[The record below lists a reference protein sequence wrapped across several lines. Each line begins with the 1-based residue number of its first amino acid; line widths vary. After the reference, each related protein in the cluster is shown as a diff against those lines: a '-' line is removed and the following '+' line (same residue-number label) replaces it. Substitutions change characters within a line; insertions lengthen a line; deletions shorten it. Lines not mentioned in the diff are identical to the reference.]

1 VLVAPDKFKG
11 SLSAVDVAS
20 AVRLGVAAHASDAHV
35 VCVPV
40 ADGGDGTL
48 DAAVAAGFERIAVTA
63 TGPTGEPV
71 QTAYAVRDGTAVVEL
86 ADVSGLVRLP
96 QGTLA
101 PLTATS
107 RGVGEVVANA
117 LDHGVAR
124 IVLGIGGSACT
135 DGGAGLLQ
143 ALGASLR
150 DRDGAELPPGG
161 GPLGELAE
169 IDLAGLD
176 SRLTGVELVVACDVD
191 NPLTGRS
198 GAAAVYGPQ
207 KGATPREVGV
217 LDANLA
223 RLADCM
229 VRHTG
234 ADHRDHP
241 GAGAAGG
248 VGFAAVAALGAT
260 LRPGIDLMLE
270 MLSFDE
276 LVQGTDL
283 VVVGEGSLDA
293 QTLHGKAPL
302 GVARLA
308 RAAGVKVVAVCG
320 RRSLSDD
327 ELRGAGIAVAY
338 ACADLEADP
347 DRCMS
352 EASALLEQLGRRLA
366 HEQIPAQRH
375 ASAQQKGAYRGS
387 RTPPH
392 PMAGPDARAFIRASL
407 TGRGRRIAVLDDDP
421 TGSQTVHGV
430 GVVTALDPREYTAA
444 LDAPGS
450 TAFVLTNTRSLA
462 QDEAVGLTGTVAEA
476 LFRLS
481 ESSGLRVDVVSRS
494 DSTLRGHVIA
504 EVRAIDAARR
514 AVTGRGYD
522 GVLLAPGYFE
532 AGRFTADDVHWAT
545 VGGQV
550 VPVGESEFA
559 RDATFGYGSSNL
571 KDFVAEASGGAV
583 SAADVES
590 ISLDD
595 IRIGGPDLVAEI
607 LGDVNGGRFV
617 VVNGIDYA
625 DYEIV
630 ALALQRV
637 EEAGR
642 SFLCRT
648 GPSFVRALAGIEPR
662 EPMTRTH
669 IWPGGRPSGHGLV
682 IVGSH
687 VGLTSRQMVVAQQR
701 GGIAEIELHVPA
713 LTDPRS
719 RDAHVARIGA
729 QVAQTLATSD
739 VMLFTSRT
747 LVRGGDGDD
756 SLAISR
762 AVSTAVF
769 EVTRAALASRPA
781 WVVAKGGITSHDVA
795 VRGLGIRRAEVLGQ
809 LFPGIVSVLRPVE
822 AAPEAVGVPYV
833 VFAGNVGDENT
844 LAGVIETLGGGSHR

>member
-1 VLVAPDKFKG
+1 MIRVLVAPDKFKG
-11 SLSAVDVAS
+11 SLAAADVAAAVRQGIVAHAPEVDV
-20 AVRLGVAAHASDAHV
+20 R
-35 VCVPV
+35 CMPV

-48 DAAVAAGFERIAVTA
+48 DAAVGAGFERVEVTA

-71 QTAYAVRDGTAVVEL
+71 LTAYAVKDETAVVEM
-86 ADVSGLVRLP
+86 ADVSGLARLP
-96 QGTLA
+96 GGTPA
-101 PLTATS
+101 PLTSTS
-107 RGVGEVVANA
+107 RGTGDVIARA
-117 LDHGVAR
+117 LDHGITR
-124 IVLGIGGSACT
+124 IILGIGGSACT
-135 DGGAGLLQ
+135 DGGSGLLQ
-143 ALGASLR
+143 ALGAALR
-150 DRDGAELPPGG
+150 DEDGEELGPGG
-161 GPLGELAE
+161 ACLGQLAE
-169 IDLAGLD
+169 IDLTGLHP
-176 SRLTGVELVVACDVD
+176 RLPEVEIVVASDVD
-191 NPLTGRS
+191 NPLTGRE

-207 KGATPREVGV
+207 KGASDHDVEL

-223 RLADCM
+223 RWADVVARC
-229 VRHTG
+229 TG
-234 ADHRDHP
+234 ADHRDRP

-248 VGFAAVAALGAT
+248 VGFAAMAVLGAALS
-260 LRPGIDLMLE
+260 PGIDLMLD
-270 MLSFDE
+270 LIGFDE
-276 LVQGTDL
+276 QVRGTDL

-293 QTLHGKAPL
+293 QTLYGKAPL
-302 GVARLA
+302 GVVRRA

-320 RRSLSDD
+320 RSSLTD
-327 ELRGAGIAVAY
+327 EQLRCAGLEAAY
-338 ACADLEADP
+338 ACADLEADA

-352 EASALLEQLGRRLA
+352 EAAALVEQLGRRIA
-366 HEQIPAQRH
+366 QEHIPT
-375 ASAQQKGAYRGS
+375 G
-387 RTPPH
+387 
-392 PMAGPDARAFIRASL
+392 ARALIRAGL
-407 TGRGRRIAVLDDDP
+407 TAGGRRIAVLDDDP

-430 GVVTALDPREYTAA
+430 GVVTVLDPVEYAAA

-462 QDEAVGLTGTVAEA
+462 REEAAGLTRSVAEA
-476 LFRLS
+476 LFRIA
-481 ESSGLRVDVVSRS
+481 EASGLPVDVVSRS

-532 AGRFTADDVHWAT
+532 AGRFTSDDVHWAT

-583 SAADVES
+583 LAADVVS

-595 IRIGGPDLVAEI
+595 IRSGGADRVVEI
-607 LGDVNGGRFV
+607 LAEVTDGRFV
-617 VVNGIDYA
+617 VVNGTDYA
-625 DYEIV
+625 DYEV
-630 ALALQRV
+630 VVLALQRL

-662 EPMTRTH
+662 DPLTRID
-669 IWPGGRPSGHGLV
+669 IWPEGRPHGHGLV
-682 IVGSH
+682 VVGSH
-687 VGLTSRQMVVAQQR
+687 VGLTSRQVVVAQQR
-701 GGIAEIELHVPA
+701 GGIAEVELHVPT
-713 LTDPRS
+713 LNDPRS

-729 QVAQTLATSD
+729 QVAETLTTSD
-739 VMLFTSRT
+739 VLLFTSRT

-762 AVSTAVF
+762 AVSTAVV
-769 EVTRAALASRPA
+769 EVTRDALASRPA

-809 LFPGIVSVLRPVE
+809 LFPGMVSVLRPLE

-833 VFAGNVGDENT
+833 VFAGNVGDENALT
-844 LAGVIETLGGGSHR
+844 EVIETLGPEL